1 VPSGTEVYWQAYL
14 YLPRDTDIDAEL
26 SQPCVLL
33 VLAPLAANR
42 WRGRSTAG
50 PSINR
55 TLYVM
60 SLSPTI
66 YAAALILAVAMGFLT
81 IENGAS
87 AQARYRTADEAVAA
101 LINVARAGSPALL
114 VGGAG
119 SGQRRLR
126 SILTGS
132 VRGSA
137 MRSKHRRPC
146 GSST

>member
-1 VPSGTEVYWQAYL
+1 
-14 YLPRDTDIDAEL
+14 
-26 SQPCVLL
+26 
-33 VLAPLAANR
+33 
-42 WRGRSTAG
+42 
-50 PSINR
+50 
-55 TLYVM
+55 M

-114 VGGAG
+114 VRVLGPG
-119 SGQRRLR
+119 SDDYALSSPDRCEEAPCDQ
-126 SILTGS
+126 SS
-132 VRGSA
+132 
-137 MRSKHRRPC
+137 RRPC